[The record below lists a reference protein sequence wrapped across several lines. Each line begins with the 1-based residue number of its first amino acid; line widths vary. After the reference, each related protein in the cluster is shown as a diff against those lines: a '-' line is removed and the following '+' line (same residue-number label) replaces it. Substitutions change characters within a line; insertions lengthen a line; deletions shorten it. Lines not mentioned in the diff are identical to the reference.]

1 MVLRSG
7 VLVRWVAFGIVLALP
22 AAVRAELIVRG
33 GSARYT
39 QDIVEALRKQAGT
52 HGVKLEVADLTGVGA
67 TDQSRVGRL
76 AASETVVFAVGPQ
89 AVTVAASAVESGG
102 KVPVI
107 ALGVPNPDRLK
118 VRATYIAFYP
128 RLEPLFRWMA
138 ARFNA
143 RTFGFLYTP
152 SQNAAV
158 AAAFDEAAKAAGV
171 SLRPIPA
178 ASSGELVRGL
188 KALGEVDV
196 LLCPVDPLLF
206 DRESL
211 RIVTDEAR
219 SAKKPL
225 LGFLPDMP
233 QLGFTAALVSAPE
246 AVARTAW
253 QASRAPSAPG
263 TKVQE
268 VDGPILY
275 VTKDQTTTVDLAEK
289 PGERRR
295 K

>member
-7 VLVRWVAFGIVLALP
+7 VRVRWAAFGIVLALP
-22 AAVRAELIVRG
+22 ATVSAELIVRG

-39 QDIVEALRKQAGT
+39 QEIVEALRKEAGT
-52 HGVKLEVADLTGVGA
+52 HGVKPEVADLTGVGA
-67 TDQSRVGRL
+67 TDHSRLGRL

-89 AVTVAASAVESGG
+89 AVTVAASAVEAGR
-102 KVPVI
+102 VPVI

-171 SLRPIPA
+171 SLRAIPA

-253 QASRAPSAPG
+253 QASRASSAPG
-263 TKVQE
+263 AKAQD